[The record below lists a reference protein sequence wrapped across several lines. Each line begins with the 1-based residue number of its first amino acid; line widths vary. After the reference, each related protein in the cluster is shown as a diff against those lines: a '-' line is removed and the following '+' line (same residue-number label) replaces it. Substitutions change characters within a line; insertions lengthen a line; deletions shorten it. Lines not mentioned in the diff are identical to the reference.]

1 MFRNCQL
8 RPWLRMRTCRPTYW
22 GKRTAVLRQS
32 KLCHQVVQLGFLFT
46 QLKLQGR
53 RGSSS
58 VKARTMKGAS
68 GHRNSR
74 QASPEQPPP
83 SYEEIAGS
91 SSQPGAAAGKP
102 LPTDFPPSYTEQEQN
117 VRVVYLPAP
126 NFGPKSAKVVCS
138 SCQVLLLVSLWLL
151 LAWVHLFDIFFQAS
165 VTTTTSSR
173 PSMMAWAASCV
184 LCFTMLWPCF
194 CVPFC
199 VDSFKDVKHSCPNC
213 NVTLGRYKGCI

>member
-1 MFRNCQL
+1 M
-8 RPWLRMRTCRPTYW
+8 
-22 GKRTAVLRQS
+22 GRQS

-53 RGSSS
+53 RRSSN

-74 QASPEQPPP
+74 QASPDQP
-83 SYEEIAGS
+83 
-91 SSQPGAAAGKP
+91 
-102 LPTDFPPSYTEQEQN
+102 PPSYTEQEQN

-138 SCQVLLLVSLWLL
+138 SC
-151 LAWVHLFDIFFQAS
+151 QAS

>member
-1 MFRNCQL
+1 M
-8 RPWLRMRTCRPTYW
+8 
-22 GKRTAVLRQS
+22 G
-32 KLCHQVVQLGFLFT
+32 
-46 QLKLQGR
+46 
-53 RGSSS
+53 
-58 VKARTMKGAS
+58 RTMKGAS
-68 GHRNSR
+68 GHRNSLK
-74 QASPEQPPP
+74 ASPDQPPP

-102 LPTDFPPSYTEQEQN
+102 LPTDFPPSYTEQEKN

-138 SCQVLLLVSLWLL
+138 SCQ
-151 LAWVHLFDIFFQAS
+151 AS

-173 PSMMAWAASCV
+173 QSMMAWAASCV

-213 NVTLGRYKGCI
+213 NVTLGLALGDNQFFKKMNNFFE